1 MELGQH
7 WFQSPAT
14 QQAIAWTNDD
24 LSSTEPSEKKFQG
37 NFKWNSNISTDEN
50 ACENVVYK
58 MAHILF
64 RP

>member
-24 LSSTEPSEKKFQG
+24 LSSTEPSEKKFREILNEIQT
-37 NFKWNSNISTDEN
+37 FPLT
-50 ACENVVYK
+50 K
-58 MAHILF
+58 MHVKM
-64 RP
+64 